1 MKGKDVYIS
10 FQGAETA
17 IYVWLNG
24 SFIGYSE
31 DSFTPSEFNLTDYIK
46 EKDNKLAVAVF
57 KRSSASWLEDQDFW
71 RFSGIF
77 RDVYLYAIPS
87 VHIRDMKI
95 VADYDYKNGNGHFT
109 AELDIIAKNARYAV
123 AAKLIAADGICVSKA
138 VVTDS
143 KIDWNIN
150 SISPWSA
157 EMPNL
162 YTLIVEITD
171 ENGNIIEIGTEKVGF
186 RRFELKNGIMCIN
199 GKRIIFKGINRHEF
213 NARNGR
219 TVTEEDMMYDIKF
232 MKKNNIN
239 AVRTCHY
246 PNNSRWYEL
255 CR

>member
-1 MKGKDVYIS
+1 
-10 FQGAETA
+10 
-17 IYVWLNG
+17 
-24 SFIGYSE
+24 
-31 DSFTPSEFNLTDYIK
+31 
-46 EKDNKLAVAVF
+46 
-57 KRSSASWLEDQDFW
+57 
-71 RFSGIF
+71 
-77 RDVYLYAIPS
+77 
-87 VHIRDMKI
+87 
-95 VADYDYKNGNGHFT
+95 
-109 AELDIIAKNARYAV
+109 
-123 AAKLIAADGICVSKA
+123 
-138 VVTDS
+138 
-143 KIDWNIN
+143 
-150 SISPWSA
+150 
-157 EMPNL
+157 MPNL

-255 CR
+255 CDEYGIYLIDETNLELVNRQ

>member
-1 MKGKDVYIS
+1 
-10 FQGAETA
+10 
-17 IYVWLNG
+17 
-24 SFIGYSE
+24 
-31 DSFTPSEFNLTDYIK
+31 
-46 EKDNKLAVAVF
+46 
-57 KRSSASWLEDQDFW
+57 
-71 RFSGIF
+71 
-77 RDVYLYAIPS
+77 
-87 VHIRDMKI
+87 MKI
-95 VADYDYKNGNGHFT
+95 AADYDYKNGNGNFT

-123 AAKLIAADGICVSKA
+123 AAKLIAADGICVSEA

-246 PNNSRWYEL
+246 PNNSR
-255 CR
+255 